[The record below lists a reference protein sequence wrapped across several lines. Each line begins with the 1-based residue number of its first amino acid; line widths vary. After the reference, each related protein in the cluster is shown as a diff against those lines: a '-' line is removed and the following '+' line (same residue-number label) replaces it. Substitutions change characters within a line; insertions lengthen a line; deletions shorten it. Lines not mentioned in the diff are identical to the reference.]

1 MKFGSQ
7 RNNTDINNNNNTIKH
22 YLVSSSL
29 TTYIQLSMVVNL
41 AARVRLISVRIELMH
56 T

>member
-41 AARVRLISVRIELMH
+41 ARVRLISVRIDLMH

>member
-7 RNNTDINNNNNTIKH
+7 RNNTDINNNNTIKH

-41 AARVRLISVRIELMH
+41 ARVRLISVRIDLMH

>member
-7 RNNTDINNNNNTIKH
+7 RNNADINNNTIKH
-22 YLVSSSL
+22 YLESSSL
-29 TTYIQLSMVVNL
+29 TTYIQLSMVLNL
-41 AARVRLISVRIELMH
+41 ARVRLISIRIDLMH